1 MHGLFATAPQT
12 GWTSV
17 ELAPGHSGRHESN
30 PTLVNNGETLANAAA
45 IMARGSDWYRTMGTA
60 ASPGHLL
67 CTVVGDVRTAA
78 VDEVELGT
86 PLRTVIDEVG
96 GGVAEGREVKAV
108 FSGVANAVV
117 TAADLDTP
125 VSYEAMAGIGSGMG
139 AGGFIVYDD
148 TACMVEVAHL
158 FSKFLAVESFGQ
170 CPSCQLGSPPTTASL
185 HPHDDTG
192 KAEC

>member
-1 MHGLFATAPQT
+1 MPRLLAPHMHGLFATAPQT

-30 PTLVNNGETLANAAA
+30 PTLVNNVETLANAAA

-108 FSGVANAVV
+108 FSGVANAGVH
-117 TAADLDTP
+117 AADPATGRE
-125 VSYEAMAGIGSGMG
+125 SCRERMG
-139 AGGFIVYDD
+139 PYV
-148 TACMVEVAHL
+148 
-158 FSKFLAVESFGQ
+158 
-170 CPSCQLGSPPTTASL
+170 
-185 HPHDDTG
+185 
-192 KAEC
+192 